1 MNVDLRPEASADLV
15 SSPRHFN
22 DTSTGWGDYF
32 LDSLRDDLFALRN
45 EAGIDAKLNGLP
57 CKFCKAFPFAI
68 YYKIEN
74 DTAVVYAILSYR
86 MDPGSHETILL
97 SRQ

>member
-15 SSPRHFN
+15 SSPNYFN

-45 EAGIDAKLNGLP
+45 EAGIHAN
-57 CKFCKAFPFAI
+57 
-68 YYKIEN
+68 
-74 DTAVVYAILSYR
+74 
-86 MDPGSHETILL
+86 
-97 SRQ
+97 